1 VVSDEDMR
9 RQLAANVGRDY
20 RKYVLSGDTMS
31 NGPTIPETNTTPRTA
46 RRPLTPEER
55 DILESGGVR
64 FGDALGHTRDEL
76 IHHQIQQIQDELRTM
91 IQQALTLNEVA
102 QRLSVS
108 KEAALQL
115 LTKKH
120 PGLHA
125 FKAPN
130 GVLLFPGWQFTEQ
143 GLLPDLQRILKHIDP
158 KVSALTINRFMTS
171 KHCDLPLDNRCLSPQ
186 EWLASGHE
194 PVEVERLARDISGQI

>member
-1 VVSDEDMR
+1 MVSDEDMR
-9 RQLAANVGRDY
+9 SQLAASVGRDY
-20 RKYVLSGDTMS
+20 LKYMLSGDTIR
-31 NGPTIPETNTTPRTA
+31 NAPTIPETNTAPRAA
-46 RRPLTPEER
+46 RQPLTPEER
-55 DILESGGVR
+55 DILESGGAR
-64 FGDALGHTRDEL
+64 FGDTLGHTRDEL
-76 IHHQIQQIQDELRTM
+76 IHHQVQRIQDELRAM

-143 GLLPDLQRILKHIDP
+143 GLMPVLQSILKHIDP
-158 KVSALTINRFMTS
+158 KVSTLTINRFMTS
-171 KHCDLPLDNRCLSPQ
+171 KHCDLPLGNRCLSPQ
-186 EWLASGHE
+186 EWLASGHD